1 MFKYLNKK
9 TDRPNQKRYEEH
21 PLITPNQS
29 SCTSITS
36 QMSLHVKRE
45 VVGPGEGTIT
55 QVALE
60 GPVTGVFAE
69 MPCQFVG
76 ASEFPAATVP
86 TAMVWLF
93 TSVRS
98 VMRLQMRALG
108 VGLSA
113 PSECAGVCRR
123 TLPWPGAATSLWFG
137 LQQLQRRRWG
147 RQQYPLCVQL
157 HAESLLVHS
166 ELVSTLVWSNL
177 HLGGLRRLGVVVWVR
192 R

>member
-93 TSVRS
+93 T
-98 VMRLQMRALG
+98 
-108 VGLSA
+108 
-113 PSECAGVCRR
+113 CRDKEER
-123 TLPWPGAATSLWFG
+123 NVSISFRWDNVNSQATICIHQEYG
-137 LQQLQRRRWG
+137 
-147 RQQYPLCVQL
+147 CVI
-157 HAESLLVHS
+157 AYMP
-166 ELVSTLVWSNL
+166 N
-177 HLGGLRRLGVVVWVR
+177 VR
-192 R
+192 RNVA